1 VRQDP
6 LKRPRFLND
15 TRGFEVAPGGTAEA
29 CCCPVKDVVIEKQTI
44 NGALSSSIGATRF
57 SKLLVEDG
65 LISLHDLAVAAEHA
79 HRVNA
84 DLVDAVVALGF
95 LAEDVSYRTLSR
107 SLGTDIVDLLDVQTS
122 ELAVRLVPERLARRH
137 SVVPCEVDNRMLTFA
152 TCRPFNAEAERD
164 IAFASG
170 RRTVMVVAKRSDVLD
185 ALDRCY
191 PKLRELDV
199 LAERLR
205 CERPEMQ
212 AASIGRPSNGAV
224 STVIEL
230 CDHLIGRAVEVG
242 ASDVHIE
249 CGNAG
254 TIVRYRICGVL
265 EPVLTLPASVSQP
278 VRNRFKIMARADISV
293 QHRPQDGA
301 FHLDI
306 NGRLIDV
313 RFSSQPTVDGEKLVM
328 RVIDSHSALTTL
340 DRLGYDDETLAR
352 FQRALARP
360 DGLVLVT
367 GPTGSGKTT
376 ALYAGLA
383 HLATGRT
390 NIVSVEDPVERTVP
404 GVTQVPVNAK
414 SGNTFQT
421 ALRSLLRQDPNVI
434 MVGEV
439 RDAEVA
445 QIVGQAAY
453 TGHLV
458 LSSMHTADTATAIT
472 RLTNLGLEAFKVAES
487 LVAVLAQRLLRAL
500 CPRCRV
506 NFDDAEAQRRGAE
519 HHVTSIPAAAG
530 PGCEHCKF
538 TGHVGRVP
546 IAELLTPSDE
556 LRDAIVRGA
565 TAHEIRSAMR
575 ASGVP
580 TMRDQALRL
589 VALGVTSI
597 EEVNRVLAADQD
609 ATSAKAHARPRVL
622 VTDDE
627 PITRMLVKLLLER
640 QNYEVLEAANGRDA
654 VEIAIRERPDLL
666 MIDLNMPEMDGYEA
680 IGRIRRE
687 MALAMMPIL
696 VLTSEE
702 GPAVERRVLELGADD
717 YIIKPFNPDVLLS
730 RVNAVFRR
738 LKVTAA

>member
-1 VRQDP
+1 
-6 LKRPRFLND
+6 
-15 TRGFEVAPGGTAEA
+15 
-29 CCCPVKDVVIEKQTI
+29 
-44 NGALSSSIGATRF
+44 
-57 SKLLVEDG
+57 
-65 LISLHDLAVAAEHA
+65 
-79 HRVNA
+79 VNT
-84 DLVDAVVALGF
+84 DLVDAVVTLGF
-95 LAEDVSYRTLSR
+95 MAEDVSYGALSR
-107 SLGTDIVDLLDVQTS
+107 SLGTDIVDLLDTQTTS
-122 ELAVRLVPERLARRH
+122 ELAIRLVPERLARRH
-137 SVVPCEVDNRMLTFA
+137 SVVPCGVDNRILTFA
-152 TCRPFNAEAERD
+152 TCRPFNPEAERD
-164 IAFASG
+164 IASASG
-170 RRTVMVVAKRSDVLD
+170 RRTAMVVAKRSDVID

-205 CERPEMQ
+205 NERPEVHN
-212 AASIGRPSNGAV
+212 ARPGRPPSGLV
-224 STVIEL
+224 STVMEL
-230 CDHLIGRAVEVG
+230 CDHLIGRAVDGG

-278 VRNRFKIMARADISV
+278 VRNRFKIMARADISI
-293 QHRPQDGA
+293 QHGPQDGA
-301 FHLDI
+301 FQLEVK
-306 NGRLIDV
+306 GRPIDV

-328 RVIDSHSALTTL
+328 RVIDTHSPLQTL
-340 DRLGYDDETLAR
+340 DRLGYDDETRTR
-352 FQRALARP
+352 FERALARP
-360 DGLVLVT
+360 DGLILVT

-376 ALYAGLA
+376 ALYAALA

-404 GVTQVPVNAK
+404 GVTQVPVNPK
-414 SGNTFQT
+414 SGNTFQA

-458 LSSMHTADTATAIT
+458 LSSMHTADSATAVT
-472 RLTNLGLEAFKVAES
+472 RLTNLGLEPFKVAETLS
-487 LVAVLAQRLLRAL
+487 AVLAQRLLRSL
-500 CPRCRV
+500 CPHCRV
-506 NFDDAEAQRRGAE
+506 THDEADAARRGVE
-519 HHVTSIPAAAG
+519 HHMSSIPSSAG
-530 PGCEHCKF
+530 AGCEHCKF
-538 TGHVGRVP
+538 TGYAGRVP
-546 IAELLTPSDE
+546 IAELLTLSDE
-556 LRDAIVRGA
+556 LREAIVRGA
-565 TAHEIRSAMR
+565 TAHEIRVAMR

-589 VALGVTSI
+589 VVLGITSI
-597 EEVNRVLAADQD
+597 EEVNRVLAADV
-609 ATSAKAHARPRVL
+609 AGARAHARPRVL

-640 QNYEVLEAANGRDA
+640 QNYDVLEAANGRDA

-687 MALAMMPIL
+687 MALALMPIL
-696 VLTSEE
+696 VLTSAE
-702 GPAVERRVLELGADD
+702 GPAVEQRVLELGADD

-738 LKVTAA
+738 LKVMAA